1 MFAFYWPMVIYG
13 PYLAIRLKHPCFFT
27 PINPAMEAGGMGM
40 ESKFKT
46 LSMLPREYCPQSV
59 FIPDGTSAKKV
70 AQQIQESGLEFPL
83 IVKPD
88 IGFRGRLVEKVHD
101 LAALQAYIARYPL
114 DFLVQE
120 FLDYP
125 EEFGVFYF
133 RMPGEERGKVISLT
147 LKEFLYVTGDG
158 RSTVRALIESKPR
171 ALLQLERIQTD
182 HPELLDDIPRSG
194 ERVRLGEIGNHSK
207 GTSFING
214 NDLIDEQ
221 LNDFFDG
228 FCKKIDGFYYGRFDI
243 KCESLESLRKG
254 KNFKIIELNGV
265 FAEPTHIYDAS
276 RMTYFEAL
284 RTIMRHW
291 KLIQEAALRN
301 YQRGIAPMP
310 LPDMMK
316 ILKGI
321 RDYGKLMKRMG

>member
-1 MFAFYWPMVIYG
+1 
-13 PYLAIRLKHPCFFT
+13 
-27 PINPAMEAGGMGM
+27 
-40 ESKFKT
+40 
-46 LSMLPREYCPQSV
+46 MLPQQYCPQSV
-59 FIPDGTSAKKV
+59 FIPDGTSPKKMAQKIAK
-70 AQQIQESGLEFPL
+70 SGLEFPL

-101 LAALQAYIARYPL
+101 LPALQAYISRYPL

-133 RMPGEERGKVISLT
+133 RMPGEEHGKVISLT

-158 RSTVRALIESKPR
+158 CSSVRELIEEKPR
-171 ALLQLERIQTD
+171 ALLQLERLESN
-182 HPELLDDIPRSG
+182 HPELLEKIPAAG
-194 ERVRLGEIGNHSK
+194 QQVRLGEIGNHSK
-207 GTSFING
+207 GTTFING
-214 NDLIDEQ
+214 NDLIDQQ

-228 FCKKIDGFYYGRFDI
+228 LCKSIDGFYYGRFDI
-243 KCESLESLRKG
+243 KCDSLDLLRQG

-291 KLIQEAALRN
+291 KLIQEAAQRN

-310 LPDMMK
+310 LQDMMK

-321 RDYGKLMKRMG
+321 RDYGRLMKRMG